1 MAPVFRLAAV
11 WKPGTEVVLSPC
23 LTYAS
28 RAWQAVGV
36 DEQGE
41 DPPQV
46 EVRRSARRRRTVTAY
61 RSQNTIIVL
70 IPQRMSKADEQA
82 AVASLVR
89 RVLEQEA
96 RRAVPRSDDG
106 LAERARAL
114 AGSWLTSTSGAVPV
128 AREIRW
134 VTNQNQRWGSCTPST
149 GVIRLSHRLQ
159 AMPSWVVDYVLV
171 HELAHLVEPT
181 HSPAFWQLV
190 NRYPESDRARGYLA
204 GFLAGQQ
211 HHDG

>member
-1 MAPVFRLAAV
+1 MVPGFRLARV
-11 WKPGTEVVLSPC
+11 WKPGTQVVLYLLLP
-23 LTYAS
+23 YAF
-28 RAWQAVGV
+28 RPWQAVGV
-36 DEQGE
+36 DAQPEE
-41 DPPQV
+41 PPQV

-61 RSQNTIIVL
+61 RSQDTIIVL
-70 IPQRMSKADEQA
+70 IPQRMSKADERA

-89 RVLEQEA
+89 RVLQQEA
-96 RRAVPRSDDG
+96 RRAAPRSDDG
-106 LAERARAL
+106 LADRAQVL
-114 AGSWLTSTSGAVPV
+114 AESWLTSASGSVPV

-211 HHDG
+211 HRDG